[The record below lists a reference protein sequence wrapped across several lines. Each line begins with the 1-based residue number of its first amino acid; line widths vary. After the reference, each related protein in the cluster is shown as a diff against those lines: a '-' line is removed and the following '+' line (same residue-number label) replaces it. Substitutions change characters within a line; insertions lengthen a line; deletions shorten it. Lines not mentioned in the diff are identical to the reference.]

1 MRYAV
6 RAKRGH
12 VSEEATFN
20 QAAQDIFDAL
30 GQSATFTPSSGPA
43 VSCTV
48 NPEFEVDFQPAGES
62 QVWEQVTTIE
72 YMLSE
77 VGKEADPGET
87 FLIAAGIYAGTYTVK
102 AVEENDGRFCK
113 VTVK

>member
-1 MRYAV
+1 M
-6 RAKRGH
+6 
-12 VSEEATFN
+12 SEEATFN

-30 GQSATFTPSSGPA
+30 AESATFTPLVGDP
-43 VSCTV
+43 VENVMV
-48 NPEFEVDFQPAGES
+48 NPELEVAYQPAGES
-62 QVWEQVTTIE
+62 QVWEQEATIE
-72 YMLSE
+72 YILAE

-102 AVEENDGRFCK
+102 AVVENDGRFCK